1 MSPLQA
7 WRTLADTFRATDLL
21 VRWGKLPADFK
32 PEDAIFLYREGPLST
47 HERNILGF
55 LLHVW
60 NKYDFPFE
68 SVSVPEG
75 PLSEVEGWDPRHQQ
89 AFIGWDF
96 VTAPPC
102 TGKNTHLRR
111 VPGRPM
117 RYF

>member
-1 MSPLQA
+1 MPPTQSWQL
-7 WRTLADTFRATDLL
+7 LANTFHAIDLL
-21 VRWGKLPADFK
+21 VRCGKLPADYG
-32 PEDAIFLYREGPLST
+32 PEDAIFLYREVPLST

-89 AFIGWDF
+89 AFIGW
-96 VTAPPC
+96 V
-102 TGKNTHLRR
+102 TGKTL
-111 VPGRPM
+111 GRPL